1 MDLDFFIEHLNVVF
15 TDCPDPADVVFA
27 IDSSGSI
34 GEKNY
39 YTVLDFAKTVV
50 SSLNVGPQTR
60 VGIETFANEKVLQF
74 NLNSFEDK
82 DTLINAIS
90 FPYTKGSTN
99 TAAAIKFMNE
109 NMFKDQSGDR
119 PGFKNVAIVITDG
132 ESNDRKETFQMAVEA
147 RKNDIEIIAIGVNMK
162 SNAGRQE
169 LRALASDPDEFNVFN
184 VNNFT
189 ALYGITDYIVAAVCN
204 SEFHS
209 LNLIYILIR
218 LTKKL

>member
-1 MDLDFFIEHLNVVF
+1 MFIEASNVIF

-60 VGIETFANEKVLQF
+60 VGIETFADDRTLQF

-90 FPYTKGSTN
+90 FPYTRGSTN
-99 TAAAIKFMNE
+99 TAAALKFMNE

-119 PGFKNVAIVITDG
+119 SDIKNVAIVITDG
-132 ESNDRKETFQMAVEA
+132 ESIDRKETFQMAVEA

-162 SNAGRQE
+162 SKAGREE
-169 LRALASDPDEFNVFN
+169 LRALASDPDEYNVFN

-189 ALYGITDYIVAAVCN
+189 ALYGITDNIVAAVCN

-209 LNLIYILIR
+209 DVEIYPYLSPN
-218 LTKKL
+218 TFS

>member
-1 MDLDFFIEHLNVVF
+1 MIS

-34 GEKNY
+34 GQENY

-60 VGIETFANEKVLQF
+60 VGIETFANERELQF
-74 NLNSFEDK
+74 NLNSFDDK
-82 DTLINAIS
+82 DALINAIS
-90 FPYTKGSTN
+90 FPYTRGSTN

-109 NMFKDQSGDR
+109 NMFKDQYGDR
-119 PGFKNVAIVITDG
+119 PGFRNVAIVITDG

-169 LRALASDPDEFNVFN
+169 LRALASDPDEFNMFN

-189 ALYGITDYIVAAVCN
+189 ALYGITDNIVAAVCN
-204 SEFHS
+204 SKFHS
-209 LNLIYILIR
+209 YV
-218 LTKKL
+218 KLDLYR